1 MKLRKVIKNI
11 VKQQLSERRMYGND
25 YGWGIKQKEHPNIP
39 WVSKPVED
47 HLHYDK
53 DVFKR
58 FMKEILGLDEKS
70 FKQK

>member
-1 MKLRKVIKNI
+1 
-11 VKQQLSERRMYGND
+11 MYGND

>member
-1 MKLRKVIKNI
+1 
-11 VKQQLSERRMYGND
+11 MYGND
-25 YGWGIKQKEHPNIP
+25 YGWGVKKKEHPSIP
-39 WVSKPVED
+39 WVSGPAKD

-70 FKQK
+70 FK